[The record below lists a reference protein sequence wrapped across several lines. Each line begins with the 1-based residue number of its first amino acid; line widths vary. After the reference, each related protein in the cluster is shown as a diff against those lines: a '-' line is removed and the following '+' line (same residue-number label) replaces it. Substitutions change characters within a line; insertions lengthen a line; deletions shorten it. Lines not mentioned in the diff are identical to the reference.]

1 MLMKGVAR
9 AEEVSSQKV
18 YTGKIWDDKTGDFI
32 LADIYLP
39 KVIRL
44 MKYRYIPTRLQVVTR
59 KNIFTRDFNKC
70 GYCGKRFSPK
80 NLTLDH
86 VIPKAQG
93 GKSTWVNLVTAC
105 GPCNKFKADR
115 TPEEAGMVLRR
126 RPREMTIHTS
136 KHILRSMSTE
146 DPIWQKY
153 LFFDSLVGNE
163 YMKEGK

>member
-1 MLMKGVAR
+1 MKKSVLLLDSAFSPLTFCSARRALKMLMKGVAR

-18 YTGKIWDDKTGDFI
+18 YTGKIWDDKTVDFI

-115 TPEEAGMVLRR
+115 TPEQAGMVLRR
-126 RPREMTIHTS
+126 AKRDDHPYQQTHFA
-136 KHILRSMSTE
+136 KH
-146 DPIWQKY
+146 
-153 LFFDSLVGNE
+153 VN
-163 YMKEGK
+163 